1 MLSERQKT
9 WLARG
14 LIGFVLFF
22 NVQCA
27 IVFLVSPQLYTPGFE
42 LNGPSGVWMLRGM
55 GILFL
60 MWNVPYAVA
69 LWNPS
74 RQRVSLYEA
83 IVMQAIG
90 LVGETILL
98 LTFPTGHTA
107 VRATVRRFILFDGSD
122 LLLLFLAAWLVFKKR
137 KLPS

>member
-1 MLSERQKT
+1 
-9 WLARG
+9 
-14 LIGFVLFF
+14 
-22 NVQCA
+22 
-27 IVFLVSPQLYTPGFE
+27 
-42 LNGPSGVWMLRGM
+42 MLRGM

-98 LTFPTGHTA
+98 LTFPAGHTA
-107 VRATVRRFILFDGSD
+107 VRATVRRFILFDGSG

-137 KLPS
+137 KQPS